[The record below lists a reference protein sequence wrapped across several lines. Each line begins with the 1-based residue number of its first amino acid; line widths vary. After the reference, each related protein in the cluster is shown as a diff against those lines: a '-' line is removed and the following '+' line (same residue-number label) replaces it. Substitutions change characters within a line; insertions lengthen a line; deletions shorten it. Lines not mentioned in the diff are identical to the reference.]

1 MSCPKGE
8 QEASRQGFQVL
19 AVPARGMHWPGM
31 GVVRPDGDVRPDRS
45 GPRGAGLPK
54 PTTYA
59 EWKAWAQEE
68 DRRSGADLWRLE
80 EQSDLYDY
88 RVIRRRYDELCEV
101 RASGDPVRLVYYF
114 NEGIHGN
121 MGGMGNPALHMRAH
135 FGTKELVTRYVAEIV
150 AALEDLA
157 AADEAVLTLKEK
169 AALFRRSSHCFGRSA
184 LMLSGA
190 GTLGAFH
197 LGVVKV
203 LNEHDILPRVV
214 SGASAGAVVAAV
226 VGTHAADQLP
236 SLLTHEGIA
245 DHFEALSAPPY
256 SGRRRLRLRVEHL
269 HELVESAIPD
279 MTFGEA
285 LEETGRDINIAV
297 APASLHQRAR
307 LLNASTAHN
316 AFIREAVLASCA
328 IPGVFPPVTLAARD
342 ASGRRKP
349 YVPSRQWVDGS
360 ITDDQPARR
369 LARLYGVNHFITSQA
384 NPIALWVER
393 DPHASSGLLGRLTG
407 VASSAS
413 REGLRTVYP
422 FAMEAV
428 RNLYPLNTWLRLWFS
443 VITQDYTADVNIRLS
458 KRIVDPSIV
467 LALLSR
473 EESEALIREGERATW
488 PRVEMIR
495 TCTAV
500 SRCIDRLREEI
511 EQRLSDGAEAAP
523 PMRPAA
529 ERERALSVVEAG
541 DDAESEVGTGR
552 EADREPEAERA

>member
-1 MSCPKGE
+1 M
-8 QEASRQGFQVL
+8 
-19 AVPARGMHWPGM
+19 
-31 GVVRPDGDVRPDRS
+31 
-45 GPRGAGLPK
+45 PK

-80 EQSDLYDY
+80 EQSDLYDH
-88 RVIRRRYDELCEV
+88 RVIRRRFDELCEV
-101 RASGDPVRLVYYF
+101 RASGDPIRLVYYF

-121 MGGMGNPALHMRAH
+121 MGGMGNPALYTRAH
-135 FGTKELVTRYVAEIV
+135 LGTKELVSRYVAEIV
-150 AALEDLA
+150 AALEDVA
-157 AADEAVLTLKEK
+157 AADERVLPLKEK

-190 GTLGAFH
+190 GSLGAFH

-203 LNEHDILPRVV
+203 LSEHDILPRVI
-214 SGASAGAVVAAV
+214 SGASAGAVVAGV
-226 VGTHAADQLP
+226 VGTHSAEQLP
-236 SLLTHEGIA
+236 ELLTHEGIA

-393 DPHASSGLLGRLTG
+393 DPHARSGLLGRLTG

-413 REGLRTVYP
+413 REGLRTIYP
-422 FAMEAV
+422 FAMEGV

-467 LALLSR
+467 LARLSR

-495 TCTAV
+495 SCTAV

-511 EQRLSDGAEAAP
+511 EQRLADGAEAPTRRAV
-523 PMRPAA
+523 
-529 ERERALSVVEAG
+529 ERERALSVVAPSDEAEAAPEP
-541 DDAESEVGTGR
+541 DAEPD
-552 EADREPEAERA
+552 AAPEAERA